1 MKTRNRHRYRNI
13 LMVAGVALAAC
24 ALMPGR
30 AGAQIPPVEAAIN
43 ETAPLPA
50 AQIPS
55 PISAA
60 VNSSDRPAD
69 DKKLDPGRKPDQVM
83 AFFGIQPGMKVADL
97 WAGGGYTTEVLS
109 RIVGPTGTVYSQ
121 NGQFPERFKK
131 IGDAWHARLKN
142 PALKNVVEVDKGFDA
157 PDLLPVPPGSLDAV
171 VMNLNYHDMVGLKM
185 NRDQVNAAVFKALKP
200 GGVYGIVDNSAQ
212 SGSGARDT
220 TTIHRIDEDFV
231 VKDIEKSG
239 FKLAGASRALRN
251 PKDDRTWLIFKN
263 RDEVD
268 RFILKFVKPS

>member
-1 MKTRNRHRYRNI
+1 M
-13 LMVAGVALAAC
+13 AAFALAAS
-24 ALMPGR
+24 AFVPAG
-30 AGAQIPPVEAAIN
+30 AGAQVPPAVAAIN

-50 AQIPS
+50 AQIPT
-55 PISAA
+55 PISSALNA
-60 VNSSDRPAD
+60 PDRPAD

-109 RIVGPTGTVYSQ
+109 RIVGPAGTVYSQ
-121 NGQFPERFKK
+121 NGPIPERFKK
-131 IGDAWHARLKN
+131 VGDAWHARLKS
-142 PALKNVVEVDKGFDA
+142 PDLKNVVEVDKAFDA

-185 NRDQVNAAVFKALKP
+185 NRDSVNAAVFKALKP

-212 SGSGARDT
+212 NGSGDRDT

-231 VKDIEKSG
+231 VKDIEKAG
-239 FKLAGASRALRN
+239 FKLAAASSALRN
-251 PKDDRTWLIFKN
+251 PKDDRTWLVFKH

-268 RFILKFVKPS
+268 RFILKFVKPN